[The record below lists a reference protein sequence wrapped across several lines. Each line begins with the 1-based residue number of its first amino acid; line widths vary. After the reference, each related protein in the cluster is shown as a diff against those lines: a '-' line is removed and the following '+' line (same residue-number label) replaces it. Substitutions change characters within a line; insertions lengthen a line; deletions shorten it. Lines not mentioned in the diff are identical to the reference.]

1 MTHRIK
7 RIIGVAEDNLT
18 LIHKECKVEL
28 AHDPDARSLVHQLH
42 KAMIE
47 AHYAAVEWQ
56 KHGTQ
61 LRGRAAAAERKANPD
76 RDNTGSDGRSI
87 RRD

>member
-1 MTHRIK
+1 MKSMTHRIE

-47 AHYAAVEWQ
+47 AHYAAVEWS
-56 KHGTQ
+56 KYCTQ
-61 LRGRAAAAERKANPD
+61 LRWRAEADARLAESGRNS
-76 RDNTGSDGRSI
+76 TSSD
-87 RRD
+87 